1 MKHPALTRVFA
12 VALAVLCLV
21 MLLAGV
27 LGLRSAGQ
35 ERQRALE
42 DAGRLRDRAGQYAS
56 ALAAI
61 ERGKSLDELN
71 ETLSRH
77 QREHDRLASRHRTD
91 MALYTATQSGLRTG
105 AYALDQADALFA
117 EGKRQYE
124 EGLAL
129 FEEQA
134 AAFAAQY
141 EQFQQ
146 SKAQLAGLVTL
157 YESAMVVLENAEG
170 HAQNAHG
177 MAELLDSEDPD
188 ARLGLTLAAYDGA
201 LAAVDQ
207 LAASLQTLQELIPIL
222 DSLTE
227 MDLGSLEGL
236 SALSELSGCEVEMPE
251 IDMEQLTQVKEI
263 YDALWPRIKPMI
275 EEMGVLTRAAEGAI
289 QSATGKSPA
298 ELRADAQ
305 ARRDAIAAGDAENPL
320 SDEEFEP
327 IRAVYGATKNEILS
341 ALTVGD
347 ELLAIL
353 RAYAEPIGPML
364 STTLE
369 QLVAAEEMMEQG
381 KAAIEEGRAGL
392 EAAGEQ
398 MKYGEEQLYN
408 SRAMIWYQMGQQRE
422 KAAALQV
429 EKERLDVEAEQLKA
443 LQERADARK
452 ELEQNERSL
461 RLMLLKRDAVAEL
474 NEAGLDIE
482 SAAVQ
487 TAQRIEDE
495 AEYNYEGR
503 SLAYYLLIAGGVC
516 GFLGLPAAFE
526 RTKSRFCLL
535 APVLLCLLCA
545 IGSEAVCLH
554 LGRGSS
560 YSALGGAIFALFQ
573 LLVSAPKAKNKA

>member
-12 VALAVLCLV
+12 VVLAVLCLV
-21 MLLAGV
+21 MLLAGT

-35 ERQRALE
+35 ELQRALE
-42 DAGRLRDRAGQYAS
+42 DAGRLRERAAQYAS
-56 ALAAI
+56 ALAAL
-61 ERGKSLDELN
+61 ETGKSLDELN
-71 ETLSRH
+71 EILTRH
-77 QREHDRLASRHRTD
+77 QREHDKLASQHRTD

-105 AYALDQADALFA
+105 TYALDQADALFA

-129 FEEQA
+129 FNEQA

-146 SKAQLAGLVTL
+146 SKAQLADLLTL
-157 YESAMVVLENAEG
+157 YNSAMQVLANAEG
-170 HAQNAHG
+170 HAQNARG
-177 MAELLDSEDPD
+177 MAELLDSEAPE
-188 ARLGLTLAAYDGA
+188 ARLKLTLAAYDGA

-236 SALSELSGCEVEMPE
+236 SALGELSGGEVEMPE
-251 IDMEQLTQVKEI
+251 MDMEQLTQVKEI

-289 QSATGKSPA
+289 QSATGKSTG

-320 SDEEFEP
+320 SDEEFEA

-347 ELLAIL
+347 ELLATL
-353 RAYAEPIGPML
+353 RSYAEPIGPML

-392 EAAGEQ
+392 EVAGEQ

-408 SRAMIWYQMGQQRE
+408 SRAMIWYQMGQQRQ

-443 LQERADARK
+443 LQERADTRK
-452 ELEQNERSL
+452 ELEQEERSL

-474 NEAGLDIE
+474 NEAGVPLQQ
-482 SAAVQ
+482 AAVQ
-487 TAQRIEDE
+487 TAQTIEDV
-495 AEYNYEGR
+495 AEYNYKGR
-503 SLAYYLLIAGGVC
+503 ALAYLLLIAGGVC

-526 RTKSRFCLL
+526 RTKSRFWLL

-545 IGSEAVCLH
+545 AGCEGVCLY

-560 YSALGGAIFALFQ
+560 YSALAAAIFALIQ
-573 LLVSAPKAKNKA
+573 LLVSAPKAKKKA